1 VAGLGSP
8 SVQTSRPDFRSLR
21 RVPAVY
27 GLSMGQ
33 DHLMPGLMPAPIL
46 REITAWFKIHLSN
59 DEVAK
64 EVFYGDKCAICDD
77 PAWQVKRKNL

>member
-1 VAGLGSP
+1 
-8 SVQTSRPDFRSLR
+8 
-21 RVPAVY
+21 
-27 GLSMGQ
+27 MGQ